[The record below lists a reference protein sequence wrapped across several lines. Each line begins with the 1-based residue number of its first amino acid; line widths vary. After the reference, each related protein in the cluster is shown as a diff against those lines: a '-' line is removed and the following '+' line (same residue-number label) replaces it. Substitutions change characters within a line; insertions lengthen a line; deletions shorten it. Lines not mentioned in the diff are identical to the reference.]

1 MTDRCIDEVAMPLQ
15 RLQLL
20 PEELVALK
28 IIMLY
33 SCGNHTQNGMFFLIL
48 INFF

>member
-1 MTDRCIDEVAMPLQ
+1 MTDRCIDEVAIPLR
-15 RLQLL
+15 RLKLM

-33 SCGNHTQNGMFFLIL
+33 SCGNHTQTGCVFNL
-48 INFF
+48 INY